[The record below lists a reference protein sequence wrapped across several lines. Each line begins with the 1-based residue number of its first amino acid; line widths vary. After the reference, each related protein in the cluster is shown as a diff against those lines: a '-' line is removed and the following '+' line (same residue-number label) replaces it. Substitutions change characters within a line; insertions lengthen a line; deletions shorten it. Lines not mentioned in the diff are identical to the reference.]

1 MRDIKVLL
9 YGIRPFMYIGP
20 PHIVYINQ
28 FKRKATAFFI
38 IVPSEEYR
46 INGLNYDGG
55 GGGCVGGLRMVSC
68 LFDPVGGNWKTV
80 YVKMVIK

>member
-55 GGGCVGGLRMVSC
+55 GGVWGVSEWFHAY
-68 LFDPVGGNWKTV
+68 LIQWVEIGRRYMSKWL
-80 YVKMVIK
+80 